1 MTKLRED
8 KYYKAVQIKREQLT
22 KNFLTGLIDL
32 ATFLREIGLVSL
44 KAERK
49 AGKVVLDI
57 DCDRGDQV
65 QPDNPD
71 EELVR
76 DDSDNDS
83 LR

>member
-1 MTKLRED
+1 M
-8 KYYKAVQIKREQLT
+8 KRERLT
-22 KNFLTGLIDL
+22 KNFTSGLIDL
-32 ATFLREIGLVSL
+32 ATFLREIGQVSL

-49 AGKVVLDI
+49 AGKVVLEPEGE
-57 DCDRGDQV
+57 RNQV
-65 QPDNPD
+65 QPDNPE